1 MQSHLRF
8 AEAVCAGHPDRLADT
23 IADRIVRLACTRD
36 PDALA
41 SIEVALYR
49 RHVFV
54 DGQILGGTGPQC
66 VLSTADIEPLVQR
79 TYRDAGYGPT
89 AGGLFPPEPDSLTVT
104 CELCLAPLGAE
115 ERELRRIA
123 DDQAIVVGHAVW
135 GPRAGHIPLEQ
146 ALANEF
152 AAELDAMRAARP
164 DLRMGPDG
172 KVLVVVRGRTLVG
185 VSISVHH
192 LPSAEWGALTST
204 VRAACSRVGREFVEA
219 GELEP
224 FDHADWLVNGAGA
237 FELGGLSASPGCRP
251 TPNEKGLAEPFKG
264 ITTDGTPIPGLF
276 ALRST
281 GVSTEPVRLATDA
294 IPRGP
299 HRRAA
304 PQDDLPRRRPRVAQ
318 VDEPALLRAAGRRF
332 DEMSDAQ
339 REAAFGLLRASLS
352 AKGLQLT
359 RDIMRLNHTL
369 GE

>member
-237 FELGGLSASPGCRP
+237 FELGGPLGD
-251 TPNEKGLAEPFKG
+251 NG
-264 ITTDGTPIPGLF
+264 
-276 ALRST
+276 ST
-281 GVSTEPVRLATDA
+281 GKKLVVEAYGASIPIGGGARAGKDPHKVD
-294 IPRGP
+294 PRGQARARQMALDLVIS
-299 HRRAA
+299 RRAA
-304 PQDDLPRRRPRVAQ
+304 EATVWLAWRPGDVEPRWTEVLVR
-318 VDEPALLRAAGRRF
+318 G
-332 DEMSDAQ
+332 
-339 REAAFGLLRASLS
+339 
-352 AKGLQLT
+352 
-359 RDIMRLNHTL
+359 
-369 GE
+369 